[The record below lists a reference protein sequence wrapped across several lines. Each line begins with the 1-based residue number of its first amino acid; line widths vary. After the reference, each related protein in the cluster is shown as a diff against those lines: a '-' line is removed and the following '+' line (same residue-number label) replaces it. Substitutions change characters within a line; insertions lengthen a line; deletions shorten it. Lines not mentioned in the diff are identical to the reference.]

1 LEKLF
6 NGLKKAEEMLLV
18 VLMIVM
24 CAVIFAATV
33 ARFTGLFVIPWAEEL
48 ARYCM
53 IWVIFLGIGVAACNG
68 EHFCVEALEL
78 FCSKKVLKVI
88 YVLNSV
94 LVAAFSIFAS
104 YYGVTI
110 LQKQMASGQVTP
122 SLQWPMWI
130 MYLSIPLGL
139 ILMALCY
146 VWHTFEKVTEKEKTG
161 ENGQKEEKKE

>member
-1 LEKLF
+1 MEKLF
-6 NGLKKAEEMLLV
+6 NGLKKAEEILLV
-18 VLMIVM
+18 VLMVIM
-24 CAVIFAATV
+24 CAVIFIATV

-68 EHFCVEALEL
+68 EHFCVLD
-78 FCSKKVLKVI
+78 
-88 YVLNSV
+88 SV
-94 LVAAFSIFAS
+94 LVVAFSIFAS

-122 SLQWPMWI
+122 SLRWPMWI

-146 VWHTFEKVTEKEKTG
+146 AWHTFEKVTGKEKP
-161 ENGQKEEKKE
+161 EEIGQKEEEKK

>member
-1 LEKLF
+1 MEKLF
-6 NGLKKAEEMLLV
+6 NGLKKAEEVLLV
-18 VLMIVM
+18 VLMILM
-24 CAVIFAATV
+24 CAVIFVATV

-78 FCSKKVLKVI
+78 FCSKTVLKVI
-88 YVLNSV
+88 YILDSV
-94 LVAAFSIFAS
+94 LVVAFSFFAS

-110 LQKQMASGQVTP
+110 LQKQTASGQVTP
-122 SLQWPMWI
+122 SLRWPMWI

-146 VWHTFEKVTEKEKTG
+146 AWNTFVKVTQKEKT
-161 ENGQKEEKKE
+161 EEIGQKEEKKE

>member
-1 LEKLF
+1 MEKLF
-6 NGLKKAEEMLLV
+6 NGLKKAEEILLV
-18 VLMIVM
+18 VLMVIM
-24 CAVIFAATV
+24 CAVIFIATV

-53 IWVIFLGIGVAACNG
+53 IWVIFLGIGLAACNG
-68 EHFCVEALEL
+68 EHFCVESLEL
-78 FCSKKVLKVI
+78 FCSGTVLKII
-88 YVLNSV
+88 YVLDSV
-94 LVAAFSIFAS
+94 LVVAFSIFAS

-122 SLQWPMWI
+122 SLRWPMWI

-146 VWHTFEKVTEKEKTG
+146 AWHTFEKVTGKEKP
-161 ENGQKEEKKE
+161 EEIGQKEEEKK